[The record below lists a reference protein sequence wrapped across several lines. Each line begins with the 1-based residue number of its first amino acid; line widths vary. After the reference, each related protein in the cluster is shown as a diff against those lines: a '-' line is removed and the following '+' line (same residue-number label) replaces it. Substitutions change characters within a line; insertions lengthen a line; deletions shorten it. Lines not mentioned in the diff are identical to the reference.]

1 MRQLYDFTLRE
12 INETCNSVEHC
23 NDCPFSEQNIMSPF
37 PDTTC
42 LACLHGSP
50 DRWWK
55 YCPDREI
62 DDTQGIKGV
71 PEIDPVHAAGAVY
84 CADCTHA
91 EIYGER
97 VSCRRA
103 PGAAFTVNSFCSEGV
118 TRNEV
123 G

>member
-1 MRQLYDFTLRE
+1 MKFQDLTIRQIVNLCKSRPTCEGCPLSHEE
-12 INETCNSVEHC
+12 IYSHTRYLECWAKGLFAYGTPR
-23 NDCPFSEQNIMSPF
+23 DRSEYVLNQDI
-37 PDTTC
+37 
-42 LACLHGSP
+42 
-50 DRWWK
+50 
-55 YCPDREI
+55 E
-62 DDTQGIKGV
+62 GV
-71 PEIDPVHAAGAVY
+71 SESDPAHAAGAVH